1 MHKKIMYIC
10 PMYSKEIIKGTLKPI
25 VLKLLKEQG
34 RMYGYEITQKVRDL
48 TKDKIQITEGALYP
62 LLHKLEADGIVTTEV
77 ENIGKRVRKYYKLTI
92 EGETISKQTV
102 DEFLDFMDSLK
113 NIMDD
118 TKPALGY
125 GAA

>member
-62 LLHKLEADGIVTTEV
+62 LLHKLEADGVVTTEV

-92 EGETISKQTV
+92 EGETISKQAV